1 MKGMTISVC
10 MVTHVYYPVVGG
22 AERQLQQVAVHLRNN
37 GVRVT
42 VLTRRLPGT
51 APFEVVEGT
60 PVYRIPSPGPN
71 KTIRSLT
78 FTLSALIFLT
88 RRRSEFDLFHA
99 HNILSPTT
107 VAALAGRIWHK
118 PVVVKLLNSGTDA
131 SSELIRLRYKLLGP
145 QRMKYYRTHID
156 AFVCINSQIAQDLLT
171 LGIPQDRLHFIPNG
185 VDIAYFHPPTMT
197 ERAAVR
203 RQLRLDG
210 RPVAVFVGR
219 LVKLKQINLLLQA
232 WAQIPDGQ
240 LLLVG
245 DGPERVALEALSRE
259 LGLGDRV
266 RFCGMVHDVRDYLQ
280 ASDLFVLP
288 SRFEG
293 LSNALLEA
301 MSCGLPA
308 VATRV
313 GAAPELLET
322 PGAGLVVG
330 GEDVDELRSALRWL
344 LDNPMLRL
352 QMGTQARELI
362 EANYPLQHIACR
374 LTHLYQQLLDRYSN
388 KAN

>member
-10 MVTHVYYPVVGG
+10 MLIQAYYPVVGG
-22 AERQLQQVAVHLRNN
+22 AERQLQQVAAHLRDN

-42 VLTRRLPGT
+42 VLTRPLPGT
-51 APFEVVEGT
+51 APFEVIEGT
-60 PVYRIPSPGPN
+60 PVYRIPSPGSN

-78 FTLSALIFLT
+78 FTLNALTFLT
-88 RRRSEFDLFHA
+88 RRHREIDLFHA
-99 HNILSPTT
+99 HDILSPTT

-118 PVVVKLLNSGTDA
+118 PVVVKVLNSGTDA
-131 SSELIRLRYKLLGP
+131 NSELIRLRHKLFGP
-145 QRMKYYRTHID
+145 QRMRYYRAHID
-156 AFVCINSQIAQDLLT
+156 AFVCINSQIAQDLST

-185 VDIAYFHPPTMT
+185 VDSAYFHSPTMT

-203 RQLRLDG
+203 RRLRLDG

-219 LVKLKQINLLLQA
+219 LVKLKQVNLLLQA
-232 WAQIPDGQ
+232 WARIPDGQ

-245 DGPERVALEALSRE
+245 DGPERAALEALSRE

-308 VATRV
+308 VTTRV

-330 GEDVDELRSALRWL
+330 SEDIDELRGALRWL
-344 LDNPMLRL
+344 LDNPMLR
-352 QMGTQARELI
+352 QRMGTQARKLV
-362 EANYPLQHIACR
+362 EANYPLQHTARR
-374 LTHLYQQLLDRYSN
+374 LAHLYQQLLDRYSK
-388 KAN
+388 KAR